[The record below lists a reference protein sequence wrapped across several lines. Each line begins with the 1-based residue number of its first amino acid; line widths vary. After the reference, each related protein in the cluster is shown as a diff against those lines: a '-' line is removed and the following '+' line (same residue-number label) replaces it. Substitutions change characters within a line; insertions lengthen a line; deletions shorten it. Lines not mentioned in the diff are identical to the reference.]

1 MPTRKTQRYV
11 VRDPNNMHERPSSHI
26 RNVAI
31 PKDSKSEW
39 VKIKNNGEIE
49 HPDYDGDV
57 FKDYMIVVLDKEV
70 TNSNIERIGLAGETT
85 TIAPGDTLTVIGFGA
100 TSEGGPGSTV
110 LQEVDVDYVDS
121 ASCIQTYNSLG
132 FGSDFDQDFMFC
144 AGGTPQGGT
153 YSCQGDS
160 GVSLP
165 ISSVFSPY
173 LE

>member
-1 MPTRKTQRYV
+1 M
-11 VRDPNNMHERPSSHI
+11 
-26 RNVAI
+26 
-31 PKDSKSEW
+31 
-39 VKIKNNGEIE
+39 
-49 HPDYDGDV
+49 
-57 FKDYMIVVLDKEV
+57 
-70 TNSNIERIGLAGETT
+70 
-85 TIAPGDTLTVIGFGA
+85 IGFGA
-100 TSEGGPGSTV
+100 TSEGGSGSTV

-153 YSCQGDS
+153 DSCQGDS